1 VAPTRNAA
9 AVVGRAQPREVR
21 ACILSAAV
29 LLVGAMNVVLRHK
42 GHEITEDDIV
52 AVRAL
57 MAERSTWTRRSL
69 SRVLCERWGWVQENG
84 ALRDGACRAL
94 LLALHRAGHIE
105 LPAPRWACREPWR
118 RLRPAKVEVVTDPIE
133 GGLRELGALTIQQVA
148 RTDEEAVVNGLL
160 EEHHYLG
167 YTAPVGERLKYLV
180 RAEGRPIACFVWSSA
195 PRHLGPRDRHLG
207 WSPEARKE
215 NLRYVAYQTRF
226 LILPWVRV
234 PHLAS
239 HLLGRMARQLS
250 ADWQRVYAHPI
261 HFTETFVDTERSRG
275 TCYRAANWT
284 ELGLT
289 TGRGKAD
296 STHVPNR
303 SLKRIFGYPLV
314 RDYRERLARLPS

>member
-1 VAPTRNAA
+1 MSIVLMHK
-9 AVVGRAQPREVR
+9 GRA
-21 ACILSAAV
+21 
-29 LLVGAMNVVLRHK
+29 
-42 GHEITEDDIV
+42 ITEDDI
-52 AVRAL
+52 AGIRTLMSERA
-57 MAERSTWTRRSL
+57 TWTRRSL
-69 SRVLCERWGWVQENG
+69 SLTLCERRGWVQENG
-84 ALRDGACRAL
+84 APRDAACRAL

-118 RLRPAKVEVVTDPIE
+118 RLRPHRVEVATFPIE
-133 GGLRELGALTIQQVA
+133 GTLRELGSIELRQVV
-148 RTDEEAVVNGLL
+148 RTADEATVNGLL

-167 YTAPVGERLKYLV
+167 YTTPVGERLKYLIT
-180 RAEGRPIACFVWSSA
+180 AQGRPLGCFVWSSA

-207 WSPEARKE
+207 WSADARKK
-215 NLRYVAYQTRF
+215 NIRFVAYQTRF

-250 ADWQRVYAHPI
+250 ADWQRVYAHPV
-261 HFTETFVDTERSRG
+261 HFTETFVDTERNRG

-296 STHVPNR
+296 MTHTPNR

-314 RDYRERLARLPS
+314 PDYRERLARISS